1 MQAKRATVCE
11 LRFQENPIAAS
22 YYALKFHIFLLSL
35 PKIEIMR
42 YFNTSGP
49 NITAQHYTLLRPKLV
64 LEGLDKIHKDR
75 YFTIWA
81 PRQTG
86 KSTYFRLLADKLR
99 VEGYLVAHV
108 NFENYKEATMKA
120 FLNEFHY
127 RLETSWHIDFRG
139 NDLQETFS
147 AISKIED
154 QKFVLIIDEV
164 EGINPDFFGQFLHS
178 IRNVY
183 HVRAEHCL
191 KSVILVGVSNIVGVV
206 QDNASP
212 FNVTDN
218 LNVPYFTNEE
228 TLELLGQHEAET
240 GQLFDPSVK
249 AKISDITANQPGLV
263 NGFALNLVENNPTK
277 PVIDYNDYLIVE
289 DWYLTEAMDKNI
301 SNIINKARQYRPFVE
316 RLLFTEAKIP
326 FQINREDIR
335 LLYVNG
341 IIKKDPQGFVM
352 FWVPLYQKSLHSTF
366 YPYMNGEQGRI
377 QENIDV
383 SDYFTPKGLLKM
395 PKVIEKYKEYALKR
409 GFRYFL
415 EHDKD
420 GKVISIKEAA
430 LMYSFETYINA
441 FLGVVGG
448 TSYIEAH
455 TNLGRTD
462 MIINIDGHEAVIES
476 KVYQNITQFNKGK
489 EQVAYYANRMGLD
502 TANYLVFV
510 SSAVTHKDMVEKSDF
525 FKDKNVTVTTY
536 LVRYDLETDF

>member
-1 MQAKRATVCE
+1 
-11 LRFQENPIAAS
+11 
-22 YYALKFHIFLLSL
+22 
-35 PKIEIMR
+35 MR

-49 NITAQHYTLLRPKLV
+49 NIVEQHYTLMRPKLV

-86 KSTYFRLLADKLR
+86 KSTYFRLLADILQA
-99 VEGYLVAHV
+99 EGYMVAHV

-120 FLNEFHY
+120 FLNEFH
-127 RLETSWHIDFRG
+127 LSLQKGWTIDFTG
-139 NDLQETFS
+139 KDLQETFS
-147 AISKIED
+147 AISTIKD

-183 HVRAEHCL
+183 HYRNDHAL

-228 TLELLGQHEAET
+228 TLELLGQHETET
-240 GQLFDPSVK
+240 GQLFDPTVK

-263 NGFALNLVENNPTK
+263 NGFALKLVENNPTK
-277 PVIDYNDYLIVE
+277 PVIDYNDYLVVE

-316 RLLFTEAKIP
+316 RLLFTETKIL
-326 FQINREDIR
+326 FQINREDIK

-352 FWVPLYQKSLHSTF
+352 FWVPLYQKCLHATF

-377 QENIDV
+377 QKNIDI
-383 SDYFTPKGLLKM
+383 SEYFTPEGLLNM

-415 EHDKD
+415 DRDKD
-420 GKVISIKEAA
+420 GNVISIKEAA

-502 TANYLVFV
+502 TATYLVFTD
-510 SSAVTHKDMVEKSDF
+510 SDVTHKDMIEKSDF
-525 FKDKNVTVTTY
+525 FKDKNVMVTTY

>member
-1 MQAKRATVCE
+1 
-11 LRFQENPIAAS
+11 
-22 YYALKFHIFLLSL
+22 
-35 PKIEIMR
+35 MR

-49 NITAQHYTLLRPKLV
+49 NIIEQHYTLLRPQLV

-86 KSTYFRLLADKLR
+86 KSTYFRLLADKLQE
-99 VEGYLVAHV
+99 EGYKVAHV
-108 NFENYKEATMKA
+108 NFENYKEATFKT
-120 FLNEFHY
+120 FVNTLSDE
-127 RLETSWHIDFRG
+127 LERYWNISFKG
-139 NDLQETFS
+139 MDLQEIFQTIRS
-147 AISKIED
+147 IND
-154 QKFVLIIDEV
+154 TRLVLIIDEV
-164 EGINPDFFGQFLHS
+164 EGINSEFFGQFLHS
-178 IRNVY
+178 IRQVY
-183 HVRAEHCL
+183 HSRSEHGL

-228 TLELLGQHEAET
+228 TLELLGQHETET

-249 AKISDITANQPGLV
+249 AKISEITANQPGLV
-263 NGFALNLVENNPTK
+263 NGFALKLVENNPTK
-277 PVIDYNDYLIVE
+277 SMLDYNDYLVVE

-326 FQINREDIR
+326 FQINREDIK
-335 LLYVNG
+335 LLFVNG
-341 IIKKDPQGFVM
+341 IIKKDPQGFVT
-352 FWVPLYQKSLHSTF
+352 FWVPLYQKSLHATF
-366 YPYMNGEQGRI
+366 YPYLNGEQGRI
-377 QENIDV
+377 QKNIDI
-383 SDYFTPKGLLKM
+383 SDYFTPEGLLKM

-502 TANYLVFV
+502 TATYLVFFD
-510 SSAVTHKDMVEKSDF
+510 SDVTHKDMIEKSDF

>member
-1 MQAKRATVCE
+1 
-11 LRFQENPIAAS
+11 
-22 YYALKFHIFLLSL
+22 
-35 PKIEIMR
+35 MR

-49 NITAQHYTLLRPKLV
+49 NILLQHYTLMRPQLV

-86 KSTYFRLLADKLR
+86 KSTYFRLLADKLET
-99 VEGYLVAHV
+99 EGYKVAHV
-108 NFENYKEATMKA
+108 NFENYKDADLPS
-120 FLNEFHY
+120 FLHEFTFNLKKFWD
-127 RLETSWHIDFRG
+127 LEFEGKT
-139 NDLQETFS
+139 LQRIFTD
-147 AISKIED
+147 ISKIDTE
-154 QKFVLIIDEV
+154 KFVLIIDEV
-164 EGINPDFFGQFLHS
+164 EGINPEFFGQFLHS

-183 HVRAEHCL
+183 HSRQDHAL

-218 LNVPYFTNEE
+218 LNVPYFTDEE
-228 TLELLGQHEAET
+228 TLELLGQHETET
-240 GQLFDPSVK
+240 GQLFAPAVK
-249 AKISDITANQPGLV
+249 AKISEITANQPGLV
-263 NGFALNLVENNPTK
+263 NGFALKLVEDNPTK
-277 PVIDYNDYLIVE
+277 AVIDYNDYLTVE

-301 SNIINKARQYRPFVE
+301 SNIINKARQYRSFVE
-316 RLLFTEAKIP
+316 RLLFTEAKVP
-326 FQINREDIR
+326 FQINRAEIR

-341 IIKKDPQGFVM
+341 IIKKDPEGFVT
-352 FWVPLYQKSLHSTF
+352 FRVPLYQKSLHTTF
-366 YPYMNGEQGRI
+366 YPYLNGEQGRI
-377 QENIDV
+377 QQNIDV
-383 SDYFTPKGLLKM
+383 SDYFTSEGLLKM

-415 EHDKD
+415 EHDEN
-420 GKVISIKEAA
+420 GKAISIKEAA

-462 MIINIDGHEAVIES
+462 MIINIEGHEAVIES

-489 EQVAYYANRMGLD
+489 EQVAYYAHRMGLD
-502 TANYLVFV
+502 TATYLVFV
-510 SSAVTHKDMVEKSDF
+510 SSTVTHKDMIEKVDYF
-525 FKDKNVTVTTY
+525 EDKNVTVTTY
-536 LVRYDLETDF
+536 LVRFDLETDF

>member
-1 MQAKRATVCE
+1 
-11 LRFQENPIAAS
+11 
-22 YYALKFHIFLLSL
+22 
-35 PKIEIMR
+35 MR

-49 NITAQHYTLLRPKLV
+49 NIVEQHYTLMRPQLV

-86 KSTYFRLLADKLR
+86 KSTYFRLLADRLET
-99 VEGYLVAHV
+99 EGYKVAYV
-108 NFENYKEATMKA
+108 NFENYKEENISA
-120 FLNEFHY
+120 FLNHFHLY
-127 RLETSWHIDFRG
+127 LQQFWGIDFKG
-139 NDLQETFS
+139 LSLGETFTE
-147 AISKIED
+147 IVRINDRKL
-154 QKFVLIIDEV
+154 VLIVDEV

-178 IRNVY
+178 IRNAY
-183 HVRAEHCL
+183 HSRTMHAL
-191 KSVILVGVSNIVGVV
+191 KSVVLVGVSNIVGVV

-228 TLELLGQHEAET
+228 TLELLGQHETET
-240 GQLFDPSVK
+240 GQLFAPSVK
-249 AKISDITANQPGLV
+249 AKISEITANQPGLV
-263 NGFALNLVENNPTK
+263 NGFALKLVENNPTK
-277 PVIDYNDYLIVE
+277 PIMGYSDYLIVE

-326 FQINREDIR
+326 FQINRQEIR

-352 FWVPLYQKSLHSTF
+352 FWVPLYQKSLHATF
-366 YPYMNGEQGRI
+366 YPYLNGEQGRI

-383 SDYFTPKGLLKM
+383 SDYFTPEGLLKM

-415 EHDKD
+415 EYDKD
-420 GKVISIKEAA
+420 GKAISIKEAA

-502 TANYLVFV
+502 TATYLVFV
-510 SSAVTHKDMVEKSDF
+510 SSAVTHKDMIEKSDF

>member
-1 MQAKRATVCE
+1 
-11 LRFQENPIAAS
+11 
-22 YYALKFHIFLLSL
+22 
-35 PKIEIMR
+35 MR

-49 NITAQHYTLLRPKLV
+49 NIVADHYTLMRSDIVK
-64 LEGLDKIHKDR
+64 EGLDKIHKSR

-86 KSTYFRLLADKLR
+86 KSTYFRLLADSLLA
-99 VEGYLVAHV
+99 EGYKVAHV

-120 FLNEFHY
+120 FLNEFHE
-127 RLETSWHIDFRG
+127 RLSIGWGMNFRG
-139 NDLQETFS
+139 KDLQETFS
-147 AISKIED
+147 EISRIKD
-154 QKFVLIIDEV
+154 GKFVLIIDEV

-183 HVRAEHCL
+183 HVRAENCL

-212 FNVTDN
+212 FNITEN
-218 LNVPYFTNEE
+218 LNVPYFTDEE
-228 TLELLGQHEAET
+228 TLELLGQHETET

-263 NGFALNLVENNPTK
+263 NGFALKLVQDNPK
-277 PVIDYNDYLIVE
+277 KALIDYNDYLIVE
-289 DWYLTEAMDKNI
+289 DWYLTEAMDKNL
-301 SNIINKARQYRPFVE
+301 SNIINKARQCRPFVE
-316 RLLFTEAKIP
+316 RLLFTEPKIP
-326 FQINREDIR
+326 FQINREEIK
-335 LLYVNG
+335 LLFTNG
-341 IIKKDPQGFVM
+341 IIKKDSQGFVS
-352 FWVPLYQKSLHSTF
+352 FWVPLYQKCLHSTF

-377 QENIDV
+377 QKNIDI
-383 SDYFTPKGLLKM
+383 SEYFTPEGVLHM

-415 EHDKD
+415 ERDKE
-420 GKVISIKEAA
+420 GKAISIKEAA

-462 MIINIDGHEAVIES
+462 MIININGQESVIES

-502 TANYLVFV
+502 TATYLVF
-510 SSAVTHKDMVEKSDF
+510 ADTDTTHKDLIEKDDF
-525 FKDKNVTVTTY
+525 IKEKNVLVTTY
-536 LVRYDLETDF
+536 VVRYDLETDF

>member
-1 MQAKRATVCE
+1 
-11 LRFQENPIAAS
+11 
-22 YYALKFHIFLLSL
+22 
-35 PKIEIMR
+35 MR

-49 NITAQHYTLLRPKLV
+49 NIVEQHYTLMRPKLV

-86 KSTYFRLLADKLR
+86 KSTYFRLLADILQA
-99 VEGYLVAHV
+99 EGYMVAHV

-120 FLNEFHY
+120 FLNEFH
-127 RLETSWHIDFRG
+127 LSLQKGWNIDFTG
-139 NDLQETFS
+139 KDLQETFS
-147 AISKIED
+147 AISTIKD

-164 EGINPDFFGQFLHS
+164 EGINPDFFGSFLHS

-183 HVRAEHCL
+183 HYSNDHAL

-228 TLELLGQHEAET
+228 TLELLGQHETET
-240 GQLFDPSVK
+240 GQLFDPTVK

-263 NGFALNLVENNPTK
+263 NGFALKLVENNPTK
-277 PVIDYNDYLIVE
+277 PVIDYNDYLVVE

-316 RLLFTEAKIP
+316 RLLFTETKIL
-326 FQINREDIR
+326 FQINREDIK

-352 FWVPLYQKSLHSTF
+352 FWVPLYQKCLHATF

-377 QENIDV
+377 QENIDI
-383 SDYFTPKGLLKM
+383 SDYFTPNGLLKM

-415 EHDKD
+415 EYDKD
-420 GKVISIKEAA
+420 GKAISIKEAA

-502 TANYLVFV
+502 TATYLVFV
-510 SSAVTHKDMVEKSDF
+510 SSAVTHKDMIEKSDF
-525 FKDKNVTVTTY
+525 FKDKNVMVTTY

>member
-1 MQAKRATVCE
+1 
-11 LRFQENPIAAS
+11 
-22 YYALKFHIFLLSL
+22 
-35 PKIEIMR
+35 MR

-49 NITAQHYTLLRPKLV
+49 NIVEQHYTLMRPKLV

-86 KSTYFRLLADKLR
+86 KSTYFRLLADILQT
-99 VEGYLVAHV
+99 EGYMVAHV
-108 NFENYKEATMKA
+108 NFENYKEATLSS
-120 FLNEFHY
+120 FLHEFVTK
-127 RLETSWHIDFRG
+127 LNFFWHIDFTG
-139 NDLQETFS
+139 QSLQDIFTE
-147 AISKIED
+147 ISKMKD
-154 QKFVLIIDEV
+154 PKMVLIVDEV

-183 HVRAEHCL
+183 HYRNDHAL

-228 TLELLGQHEAET
+228 TLELLGQHETET
-240 GQLFDPSVK
+240 GQLFDPTVK

-263 NGFALNLVENNPTK
+263 NGFALKLVENNPTK
-277 PVIDYNDYLIVE
+277 PVIDYNDYLVVE

-316 RLLFTEAKIP
+316 RLLFTETKIL
-326 FQINREDIR
+326 FQINREDIK

-352 FWVPLYQKSLHSTF
+352 FWVPLYQKCLHATF

-377 QENIDV
+377 QENIDI
-383 SDYFTPKGLLKM
+383 SDYFTPNGLLKM

-415 EHDKD
+415 EYDKD
-420 GKVISIKEAA
+420 GKAISIKEAA

-502 TANYLVFV
+502 TATYLVFV
-510 SSAVTHKDMVEKSDF
+510 SSAVTHKDMIEKSDF
-525 FKDKNVTVTTY
+525 FKDKNVMVTTY